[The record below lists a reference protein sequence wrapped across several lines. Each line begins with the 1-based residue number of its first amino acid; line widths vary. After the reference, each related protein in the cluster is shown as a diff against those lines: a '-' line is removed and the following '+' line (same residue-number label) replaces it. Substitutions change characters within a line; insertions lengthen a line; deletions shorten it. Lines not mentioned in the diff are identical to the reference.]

1 MRRYLCKRTAV
12 PSNGALQVEFD
23 DRPPVAVFNLD
34 GTFHVTDDTC
44 THEEASLSEGEIED
58 GIIECPF
65 HAGCFKIATGQ
76 AVEPPATVALRTY
89 PVTIENGAVHA
100 DIED

>member
-1 MRRYLCKRTAV
+1 MRQYLCRTDEV
-12 PSNGALQVEFD
+12 PDNGALQVELD
-23 DRPPVAVFNLD
+23 DRPPVAVFNLA

-44 THEEASLSEGEIED
+44 THEQASLSEGEIED

-65 HAGCFKIATGQ
+65 HAACFEIATGK
-76 AVEPPATVALRTY
+76 AVEPPATVPLRTY
-89 PVTIENGAVHA
+89 PVTVENGAVYA

>member
-1 MRRYLCKRTAV
+1 MRQYLCKTDEV
-12 PSNGALQVEFD
+12 PNNGVLQVEID
-23 DRPPVAVFNLD
+23 DREPVAVFNLD

-44 THEEASLSEGEIED
+44 THAEASLSEGEIED

-65 HAGCFKIATGQ
+65 HAGCFNIATGQ
-76 AVEPPATVALRTY
+76 AVEPPATVPLRTY
-89 PVTIENGAVHA
+89 PVTIENDAVYA